1 MELSTTNL
9 IAIFVVIDII
19 ILIIVLT
26 YISRKRRRKQE
37 EEMNSFSSYSSIS
50 KPKPTEKKEI
60 EPQANKYK
68 YSIETGEEIKVD
80 KTNETTGNKSDDIF
94 SLFESKTDSE
104 ITIKVEENLDLLDL
118 SDTQKEKIMEKLKS
132 HLAEKLAENQ
142 PQIDE
147 KITIIED
154 SKLTEA
160 QKEKVIEFLKNQK
173 K

>member
-1 MELSTTNL
+1 MELSTTNI

-37 EEMNSFSSYSSIS
+37 EEMNSYNTFSSIS
-50 KPKPTEKKEI
+50 KPKVTEKKET
-60 EPQANKYK
+60 EPYKYK
-68 YSIETGEEIKVD
+68 FSIETGEEIKAD
-80 KTNETTGNKSDDIF
+80 KTNETTGNESDDIF

-118 SDTQKEKIMEKLKS
+118 SDTQKGKIMEKLKS